1 MGDVWK
7 GETNDGALWRKVKEM
22 EVKEKERERGREGG
36 REKSWGKVEEYKVI
50 GLDRKQG
57 NAQRFW

>member
-1 MGDVWK
+1 
-7 GETNDGALWRKVKEM
+7 M

-36 REKSWGKVEEYKVI
+36 REKSWGKVEEYKVA

-57 NAQRFW
+57 DAQRFW